1 LDGADAMLAGGA
13 LGLEGELRRRLLAEP
28 GDEQAA
34 TALVQLLH
42 AAGRLDEAADAIGAA
57 AAQRPRQLGLWSA
70 YGNALREAG
79 RTAEAVRASE
89 KAVRLAPKLAE
100 LHHNLGCAL
109 RDHGDDGAAAKAFR
123 RAVSLKPSLHQSWN
137 NLGWALLRTGR
148 IAEAEAAFRRSL
160 AVAPDHRHAR
170 TGLLETLVAQDRRGE
185 ARALVAAIDAP
196 GAEDADAFARLADIA
211 AKEEDG
217 EGEAAALER
226 ALTLAPRRADL
237 IVRLASVLARIGR
250 TEESWPLILRAI
262 GTDPEAVAASHAAI
276 FEAQGEA
283 LDLAPPERFS
293 GAFEERRR
301 AAERMNRA
309 TALLAAGDL
318 AQGFQQYE
326 WRIGALQLEEP
337 SSPRWNGEALAGRTL
352 LVLGEQGFGDVIQ
365 FARFVPLL
373 AEAGGKVVLAVQPEL
388 RRLAASLPGVASVT
402 ALGET
407 LPAHD
412 VHCFVMSLPHL
423 RGVTLS
429 SIPNAVP
436 YLALPPEVA
445 ARWRARL
452 SAPAG
457 LKVGLAWAGR
467 PTHMNDR
474 VRSIPLD
481 AFAPLAAIDGLALFA
496 LQKGSRLADTL
507 SFPGP
512 IDPIGAEI
520 EDFADAAGVV
530 LGLDV
535 VVSIDSAM
543 AHLAGALGR
552 PCITLLP
559 DAAEWRWM
567 LAREDSPWYPT
578 MRLWRQPA
586 PGDWPSLIARLA
598 ATLEG
603 VIRQRRPSAA

>member
-1 LDGADAMLAGGA
+1 MRAVGAV
-13 LGLEGELRRRLLAEP
+13 GLEEELHRRLVAEP
-28 GDEQAA
+28 GDEETAQALA
-34 TALVQLLH
+34 RMLS
-42 AAGRLDEAADAIGAA
+42 AAGRLDEAADALGAA

-79 RTAEAVRASE
+79 RADEAIKASE
-89 KAVRLAPKLAE
+89 KAVRLAPKVAE

-137 NLGWALLRTGR
+137 NLGWALLRTER
-148 IAEAEAAFRRSL
+148 VAEAEAAFRRSL
-160 AVAPDHRHAR
+160 AIAPDHRHAR
-170 TGLLETLVAQDRRGE
+170 TGLLEALILEDRRDEARTLVAGI
-185 ARALVAAIDAP
+185 AAP
-196 GAEDADAFARLADIA
+196 GVEDADDFARLADIA
-211 AKEEDG
+211 AKDDDG

-226 ALTLAPRRADL
+226 ALALAPRRADL
-237 IVRLASVLARIGR
+237 AVRLASVLARIGR

-262 GTDPEAVAASHAAI
+262 GTDPDAVAASHAAI
-276 FEAQGEA
+276 FEAEGEA

-293 GAFEERRR
+293 GEFEDRRR

-309 TALLAAGDL
+309 TALLASGEL
-318 AQGFQQYE
+318 AQGFEQYD
-326 WRIGALQLEEP
+326 WRIGALKLDQP
-337 SSPRWNGEALAGRTL
+337 ASPRWHGEDLAGRTL
-352 LVLGEQGFGDVIQ
+352 LILGEQGFGDVIQ
-365 FARFVPLL
+365 FIRYAPLV
-373 AEAGGKVVLAVQPEL
+373 AQTGAKVVLAVQPEL
-388 RRLAASLPGVASVT
+388 RRLALGLPGLASVT
-402 ALGET
+402 SLGEA
-407 LPAHD
+407 LPSHD

-423 RGVTLS
+423 CGTTLD
-429 SIPNAVP
+429 SIPRAVP
-436 YLALPPEVA
+436 YVAPPPDVA
-445 ARWRARL
+445 ARWRERL
-452 SAPAG
+452 AAPAP

-467 PTHMNDR
+467 PTHMNDG

-481 AFAPLAAIDGLALFA
+481 AFAPLASIEGLALFA
-496 LQKGSRLADTL
+496 LQKGSRLADTVA
-507 SFPGP
+507 FPGA

-520 EDFADAAGVV
+520 EDFADAAGAI
-530 LGLDV
+530 LSLDV

-543 AHLAGALGR
+543 AHLAGALAR

-586 PGDWPSLIARLA
+586 PGDWKSLIERLA

-603 VIRQRRPSAA
+603 VIRQRRASVA